1 MKVFVPNN
9 NLEERMYIID
19 VFFTT
24 FLGVD
29 YTVEKHQ
36 NNDWLLQVEDKLIV
50 IKDTFFSNFHQELS
64 YLDKNN
70 IPITIQFATNEYTPE
85 DNLPVIYGGTTIA
98 KNSNS
103 ITCDIDIFASAF
115 FMLTRWEEYVVEEL
129 DNHGR
134 FPGSSSLAYKQ
145 NFLDRPIVNE
155 YVELLWNM
163 LTSIGYNKERKKRN
177 YNLIVTHDL
186 DYPFAWTTPKK
197 AIRKLGGRIL
207 KLDFVNFFKLLLNF
221 IKTKI
226 NYKNDNFY
234 TFDFLFNFYD
244 QKKLSTYFFLMTG
257 SNKKLDGCYNL
268 SNKKIKKIIAAI
280 LNKGHKIGFHPG
292 YDSHIN
298 EKIWQQELHTLQEN
312 VMVPINV
319 GRQHYLRYQVP
330 KTAALW
336 DKNDMKWDSSL
347 YYSKEGG
354 FRTGCC
360 YEYPLFDFLTR
371 RELKVK
377 EKTLCFMD
385 TTIIDNN
392 INIDLKKISETVKKY
407 SGDFVFL
414 WHNSNLY
421 NKKLMQLFK
430 KSIEQVI

>member
-1 MKVFVPNN
+1 
-9 NLEERMYIID
+9 
-19 VFFTT
+19 
-24 FLGVD
+24 
-29 YTVEKHQ
+29 
-36 NNDWLLQVEDKLIV
+36 
-50 IKDTFFSNFHQELS
+50 
-64 YLDKNN
+64 
-70 IPITIQFATNEYTPE
+70 
-85 DNLPVIYGGTTIA
+85 
-98 KNSNS
+98 
-103 ITCDIDIFASAF
+103 
-115 FMLTRWEEYVVEEL
+115 
-129 DNHGR
+129 
-134 FPGSSSLAYKQ
+134 
-145 NFLDRPIVNE
+145 
-155 YVELLWNM
+155 
-163 LTSIGYNKERKKRN
+163 
-177 YNLIVTHDL
+177 
-186 DYPFAWTTPKK
+186 
-197 AIRKLGGRIL
+197 
-207 KLDFVNFFKLLLNF
+207 
-221 IKTKI
+221 
-226 NYKNDNFY
+226 
-234 TFDFLFNFYD
+234 
-244 QKKLSTYFFLMTG
+244 MTG